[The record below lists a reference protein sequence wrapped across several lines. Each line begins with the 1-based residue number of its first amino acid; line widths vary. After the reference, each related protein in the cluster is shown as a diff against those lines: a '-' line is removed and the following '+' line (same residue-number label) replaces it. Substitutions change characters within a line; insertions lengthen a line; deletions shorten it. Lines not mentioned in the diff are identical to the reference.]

1 MLALLASKINAYL
14 RQRATARALSEL
26 SDRAL
31 HDIGLTRSG
40 IDGAARNAR

>member
-1 MLALLASKINAYL
+1 MLVFIAAKIHTYL
-14 RQRATARALSEL
+14 RRRATARALSEL